1 MFKFKKIC
9 MTSLI
14 ACAMLCMAACGGR
27 TKEDETKN
35 TTTNNG
41 TNQSTT
47 TRDNATTRNDEID
60 TNNTNESTTRQ
71 TGIIDEIGS
80 DVERGVRDIADGI
93 KR

>member
-47 TRDNATTRNDEID
+47 TRNDEID

-80 DVERGVRDIADGI
+80 DVERGVRDIADDI